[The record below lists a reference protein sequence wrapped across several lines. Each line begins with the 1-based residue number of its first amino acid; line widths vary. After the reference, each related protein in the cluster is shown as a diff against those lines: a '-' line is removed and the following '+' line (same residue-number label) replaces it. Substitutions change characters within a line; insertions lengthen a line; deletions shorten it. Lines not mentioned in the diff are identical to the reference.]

1 LRSGSSSVTYPARQL
16 LVQVAEQFVEPL
28 DFAGLEIAA
37 EALLKR
43 FDISP
48 P

>member
-1 LRSGSSSVTYPARQL
+1 LTHPVRQL
-16 LVQVAEQFVEPL
+16 LVQVAEQFVETL
-28 DFAGLEIAA
+28 DFAELEIAA